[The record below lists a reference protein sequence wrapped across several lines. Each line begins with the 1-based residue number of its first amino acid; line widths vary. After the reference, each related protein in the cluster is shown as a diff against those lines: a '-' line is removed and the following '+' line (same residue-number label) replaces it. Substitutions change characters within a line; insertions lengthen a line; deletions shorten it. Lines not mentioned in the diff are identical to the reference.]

1 MGANSFLNA
10 IQEAESLRLFLDYD
24 GTLADFAETPDE
36 IHPDQE
42 LIDLLKR
49 LIARPG
55 LQLAI
60 ISGRRL
66 DHIRKLI
73 PLQGILLAGTYG
85 IEMQDQAGRRI
96 DQISFESIR
105 PYLDKLL
112 PQWLELIQPY
122 QEMYLEDKGWS
133 LALHAKF
140 LSADTASEVLEQAR
154 KIIQD
159 GDFPAQLFRLLGGHK
174 FLEIAPRSANKGF
187 TVRNL
192 LISEPLQG
200 ALPIYIG
207 DDDKDEEAFEAIIEN
222 SGVAIKVG
230 SQPGNTL
237 AQAFLESPQAVRE
250 FLASLLKPSG

>member
-1 MGANSFLNA
+1 MHLNPYLAA
-10 IQEAESLRLFLDYD
+10 IQEAERLRMFLDYD
-24 GTLADFAETPDE
+24 GTLAGFAENPDE

-49 LIARPG
+49 VNARPG
-55 LQLAI
+55 IQLAI

-85 IEMQDQAGRRI
+85 IEIQDPAGRRS
-96 DQISFESIR
+96 DQVRFESIR
-105 PYLDKLL
+105 PALEKLL
-112 PQWLELIQPY
+112 PQWLELIRPY
-122 QEMYLEDKGWS
+122 PEIYLEDKGWS

-140 LSADTASEVLEQAR
+140 LSSDTASKVLEQAR

-159 GDFPAQLFRLLGGHK
+159 DDFPAQLFRVLGGHK
-174 FLEIAPRSANKGF
+174 FLEIAPRVANKGF
-187 TVRNL
+187 TVRYL
-192 LISEPLQG
+192 LSKEPLHG

-207 DDDKDEEAFEAIIEN
+207 DDDKDEEAFEAILEN

-230 SQPGNTL
+230 SQPGKTL
-237 AQAFLESPQAVRE
+237 AQAYLESPQAVRE
-250 FLASLLKPSG
+250 FLASLLKPTG